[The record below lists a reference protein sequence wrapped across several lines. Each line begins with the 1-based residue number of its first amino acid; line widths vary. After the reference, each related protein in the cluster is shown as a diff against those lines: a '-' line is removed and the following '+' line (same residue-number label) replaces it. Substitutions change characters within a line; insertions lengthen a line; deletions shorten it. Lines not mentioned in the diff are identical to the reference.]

1 MLQECFTKYKI
12 RISTSSAGMQACK
25 VYKSAKLMPHTLY
38 INIYIVLAN
47 PKNDVSVIV
56 T

>member
-1 MLQECFTKYKI
+1 
-12 RISTSSAGMQACK
+12 MQACK